1 MNILIEQLPTAV
13 EIDGDIYELNTDFRT
28 CLSIILAYEDPELT
42 INEKHGIM
50 LELLYKEI
58 PDDVDE
64 ACRLGVKFLNC
75 GENQQNEP
83 DSDDGI
89 GRLYS
94 FDQDAKYIYSAI
106 KQSHDIDLE
115 EVEYL
120 HWWKFSYMFLD
131 LKEDCFFNRLIHL
144 RRQKKL
150 GKLTKDERELYN
162 KIKDI
167 LDLPEVRTAEKQ
179 SIADE
184 FMRLLNLNPEGR

>member
-42 INEKHGIM
+42 INEKHGVM

-58 PDDVDE
+58 PDNADE

-75 GENQQNEP
+75 GDDPEEETG
-83 DSDDGI
+83 SDDGI

-94 FDQDAKYIYSAI
+94 FDKDAIYIYSAI
-106 KQSHDIDLE
+106 KQSHGIDLD
-115 EVEYL
+115 EVDYL

-150 GKLTKDERELYN
+150 GKLTKEERELYY
-162 KIKDI
+162 KIQDI
-167 LDLPEVRTAEKQ
+167 VDLPEVYSEEEQ
-179 SIADE
+179 SRIDE
-184 FMRLLNLNPEGR
+184 FMRLLNSNPEGR